1 MSEKPAN
8 YRRVI
13 FWALFV
19 LPFGTIALG
28 ALSFVFYFN
37 KQEQAMQR
45 SIRYAAGLRR
55 DLNEA
60 DLKHQE
66 QVMLE
71 ALAKAEPD
79 RSKALAAF
87 LESTLGPENMGY
99 SVRVVTD
106 RSGLDKPALALEVE
120 ATGGKKAQDVV
131 LVLGGWLPGL
141 ATLDNSTIAKPM
153 ATFLGLAHS
162 FAGESKVRSL
172 RFVAVQDLKALKAY
186 YLEGVGFRD
195 RIQQLVLLGGAEAMS
210 DVDVLAALHLENR
223 GTVLLRPKARSLAE
237 AEALRKQ
244 VSDLAERL

>member
-1 MSEKPAN
+1 MSDKPAN
-8 YRRVI
+8 YRRVV
-13 FWALFV
+13 FWALVV

-37 KQEQAMQR
+37 KQEKALQR
-45 SIRYAAGLRR
+45 SIRYAAGLRC

-71 ALAKAEPD
+71 ALAKAEPE

-99 SVRVVTD
+99 TVRVVAD
-106 RSGLDKPALALEVE
+106 RSGPDKPALALEVE
-120 ATGGKKAQDVV
+120 ATGSKKAQDVV
-131 LVLGGWLPGL
+131 MVLGGWLPGL
-141 ATLDNSTIAKPM
+141 ETLDNGKIAKPM
-153 ATFLGLAHS
+153 AAFLGLAHS

-172 RFVAVQDLKALKAY
+172 RFVAVQDVAALKAY

-195 RIQQLVLLGGAEAMS
+195 RIQHLVLLGGAAAMS
-210 DVDVLAALHLENR
+210 DADVLTALHLENR
-223 GTVLLRPKARSLAE
+223 GTVLLRPKAGSLAE
-237 AEALRKQ
+237 AEVLRKQ
-244 VSDLAERL
+244 INDLAERL

>member
-13 FWALFV
+13 FWALVV

-37 KQEQAMQR
+37 KQEKALQR

-55 DLNEA
+55 ALNEV

-99 SVRVVTD
+99 TVRVVAD
-106 RSGLDKPALALEVE
+106 RSGPDKPAFALEVE
-120 ATGGKKAQDVV
+120 ATGSKKAQDVV
-131 LVLGGWLPGL
+131 MVLGGWLPGL
-141 ATLDNSTIAKPM
+141 DTLDNGTIAKPM

-162 FAGESKVRSL
+162 FAGESKLRSL

-195 RIQQLVLLGGAEAMS
+195 RIQQLVLLGGAAAMS
-210 DVDVLAALHLENR
+210 DTDVLAALHLENR
-223 GTVLLRPKARSLAE
+223 GTVLLRPKAESLAE

-244 VSDLAERL
+244 INDLAERL

>member
-37 KQEQAMQR
+37 KQEQALQR

-195 RIQQLVLLGGAEAMS
+195 RIQQLVLLGGAGAMS
-210 DVDVLAALHLENR
+210 DADVLAALHLENR

>member
-37 KQEQAMQR
+37 KQEQALQR

-99 SVRVVTD
+99 TVREVTD

-153 ATFLGLAHS
+153 AAFLGLAHS

-210 DVDVLAALHLENR
+210 DADVLAALHLESR
-223 GTVLLRPKARSLAE
+223 GTVLLRPKAGSLAE

>member
-37 KQEQAMQR
+37 KQEQALQR

-210 DVDVLAALHLENR
+210 DADVLAALHLENR

>member
-210 DVDVLAALHLENR
+210 DADVLAALHLENR

>member
-37 KQEQAMQR
+37 KQEQALQR

-153 ATFLGLAHS
+153 AAFLGLAHS

-210 DVDVLAALHLENR
+210 DADVLAALHLENR
-223 GTVLLRPKARSLAE
+223 GTVLLRPKAGSLAE

>member
-186 YLEGVGFRD
+186 YLEGVGVRD
-195 RIQQLVLLGGAEAMS
+195 RIQQLVLLGGAAAMS
-210 DVDVLAALHLENR
+210 DADVLAALHLENR